1 MNNDTPQKKT
11 IVMSL
16 KLQKMTPKCSFCN
29 NQILDLDEIGKKRK
43 SVRNISICTIM

>member
-29 NQILDLDEIGKKRK
+29 NQILDLDETGKKENLY
-43 SVRNISICTIM
+43 VIYLFVQ